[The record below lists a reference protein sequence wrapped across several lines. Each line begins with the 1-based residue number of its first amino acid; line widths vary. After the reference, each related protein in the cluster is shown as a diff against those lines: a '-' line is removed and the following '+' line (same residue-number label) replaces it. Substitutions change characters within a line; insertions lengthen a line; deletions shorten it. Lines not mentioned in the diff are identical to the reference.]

1 MNVLMDCLSF
11 KLKELTGR
19 CREGSFATQAAR
31 ARGLQAIAKELGGLG
46 YQLPG
51 TASLKPK
58 HVNALVARWK
68 GLDLNDATIR
78 NRLGWVRWWA
88 NKVNKPGLIP
98 NDNAVFGLAERTP
111 YQGNKARALTPDI
124 AAKVKDPATLMALRL
139 QAAFGLRREE
149 ALKLRPQRA
158 VQGDRLCLKASW
170 TKGGRYRE
178 IPIVH
183 DRQRALLAELGRL
196 VGDGSLIGEGRRYVD
211 AMHAYRHHTR
221 VAGLGN
227 AHGLRHAWAQWQ
239 YKARTGRD
247 CPAAG
252 GPTLE
257 SLAPVERQRDYAARL
272 EIARELGHNRIDVTD
287 TYLGRRHA
295 VATKRERAA

>member
-1 MNVLMDCLSF
+1 MDQLSF
-11 KLKELTGR
+11 ALKELTGR

-31 ARGLQAIAKELGGLG
+31 GRGLQAMAKELKGMG
-46 YQLPG
+46 YVLPG
-51 TASLKPK
+51 VGSLKPK
-58 HVNALVARWK
+58 HISALVARWK
-68 GLDLNDATIR
+68 GLEVSDATIR

-88 NKVNKPGLIP
+88 MKIDKPGLIP

-111 YQGNKARALTPDI
+111 YQGNRARVLTPEVTG
-124 AAKVKDPATLMALRL
+124 KVKDAPTLMALRL

-149 ALKLRPQRA
+149 ALKLRPARA

-178 IPIVH
+178 ISITHP
-183 DRQRALLAELGRL
+183 RQRELLQELQAL

-239 YKARTGRD
+239 YKLRTGRE

-252 GPTLE
+252 GPTLNQ
-257 SLAPVERQRDYAARL
+257 LAPEERRRDYAARL

-287 TYLGRRHA
+287 TYLGRRHGDA
-295 VATKRERAA
+295 RKERAA

>member
-1 MNVLMDCLSF
+1 MDTLSF
-11 KLKELTGR
+11 ALKELTGR

-31 ARGLQAIAKELGGLG
+31 ARGLQAIAKELKGMG
-46 YQLPG
+46 YVLPG
-51 TASLKPK
+51 EGSLKPK
-58 HVNALVARWK
+58 HVSALVARWK
-68 GLDLNDATIR
+68 GLDMNDATIR

-88 NKVNKPGLIP
+88 MKVNKPGLIP

-111 YQGNKARALTPDI
+111 YQGNKARSLTPDVLD
-124 AAKVKDPATLMALRL
+124 KVKDPATQMALRL

-149 ALKLRPQRA
+149 ALKLRPGRA

-178 IPIVH
+178 VPIVH
-183 DRQRALLAELGRL
+183 ERQHDLLTDLRAM
-196 VGDGSLIGEGRRYVD
+196 VGEGSLIGEGRRYVD
-211 AMHAYRHHTR
+211 AMNTYRHHTR
-221 VAGLGN
+221 AAGLGN

-239 YKARTGRD
+239 YKVRTGRD
-247 CPAAG
+247 CPASG

-257 SLAPVERQRDYAARL
+257 ALAPAERKRDYAARL

-287 TYLGRRHA
+287 TYLGRRYQ
-295 VATKRERAA
+295 VAQKKGQAA

>member
-1 MNVLMDCLSF
+1 MNVPMDCLSF
-11 KLKELTGR
+11 KLKDLTIR

-31 ARGLQAIAKELGGLG
+31 ARGLQAIAKELGGMG

-51 TASLKPK
+51 ISSLKPK

-88 NKVNKPGLIP
+88 MKANKPGLIP

-111 YQGNKARALTPDI
+111 YQGNKARSLTPDVV
-124 AAKVKDPATLMALRL
+124 AKVKDPATLMALRL

-149 ALKLRPQRA
+149 ALKLRPERA
-158 VQGDRLCLKASW
+158 IQGDRLCLKASW

-178 IPIVH
+178 IPIIH
-183 DRQRALLAELGRL
+183 ERQRALLGELRAL
-196 VGDGSLIGEGRRYVD
+196 VRDGSLIGEGRRYVD
-211 AMHAYRHHTR
+211 AMQTYRHHTR
-221 VAGLGN
+221 MAGLGN

-239 YKARTGRD
+239 YKARTGRP

-257 SLAPVERQRDYAARL
+257 GLAPAERQRDYAARL

-287 TYLGRRHA
+287 TYLGRRYQ
-295 VATKRERAA
+295 VTPKSGRAA